1 MLQIL
6 HEGLKSLEHGKAKA
20 ELGQIVP
27 RLALKRNQK
36 GVSVALSF
44 QHADPLGMLKV
55 YRAVPR
61 RNTNGTIFL
70 FPLTFEI
77 SSRARSDYRRYRIP
91 VSDYNGMY

>member
-6 HEGLKSLEHGKAKA
+6 HEGA
-20 ELGQIVP
+20 EITRTREGESGARTNRSRTGFETEP
-27 RLALKRNQK
+27 K

-44 QHADPLGMLKV
+44 QHADPQGMLKV
-55 YRAVPR
+55 YRAAPR
-61 RNTNGTIFL
+61 RSTNGTILL
-70 FPLTFEI
+70 FPFTFEI